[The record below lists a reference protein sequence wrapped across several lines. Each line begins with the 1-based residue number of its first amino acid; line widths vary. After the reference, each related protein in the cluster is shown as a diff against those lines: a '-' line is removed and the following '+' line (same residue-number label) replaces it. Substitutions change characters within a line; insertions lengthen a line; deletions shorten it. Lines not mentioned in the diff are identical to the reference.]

1 MTDEEL
7 AEIEEWFRVGTI
19 YGFTKQGSVEA
30 AGKAHS
36 LIAEVRR
43 LKAENRALQS
53 RLDLAEG
60 RVEGM
65 RKVSLEYIGRLPPS
79 IFTEDDL

>member
-7 AEIEEWFRVGTI
+7 TEIEEVIPYSGESYLRYVVR
-19 YGFTKQGSVEA
+19 K
-30 AGKAHS
+30 

-53 RLDLAEG
+53 RLDIAEG

-65 RKVSLEYIGRLPPS
+65 KNL
-79 IFTEDDL
+79 

>member
-1 MTDEEL
+1 MSDEEL
-7 AEIEEWFRVGTI
+7 GGI
-19 YGFTKQGSVEA
+19 EA
-30 AGKAHS
+30 AAKRLGERGMPNVASDLLK

-60 RVEGM
+60 RVEGI
-65 RKVSLEYIGRLPPS
+65 RKVSLEYIGKMPPS
-79 IFTEDDL
+79 VFTEDDL

>member
-1 MTDEEL
+1 MSDEEL
-7 AEIEEWFRVGTI
+7 AEIEEWFRIGTI

-43 LKAENRALQS
+43 LKAENENLQGELIDEKAYAKEL
-53 RLDLAEG
+53 RENFGEA
-60 RVEGM
+60 GM
-65 RKVSLEYIGRLPPS
+65 Y
-79 IFTEDDL
+79 

>member
-1 MTDEEL
+1 MSDEEL
-7 AEIEEWFRVGTI
+7 AEIEEWFRIGTI

-43 LKAENRALQS
+43 LKGEN
-53 RLDLAEG
+53 EK
-60 RVEGM
+60 M
-65 RKVSLEYIGRLPPS
+65 KTTLEQVW
-79 IFTEDDL
+79 

>member
-7 AEIEEWFRVGTI
+7 AEIEGMIPYSGESYLRYAVR
-19 YGFTKQGSVEA
+19 K
-30 AGKAHS
+30 

-43 LKAENRALQS
+43 LQRENRAMQS
-53 RLDLAEG
+53 RLDIAEG

-65 RKVSLEYIGRLPPS
+65 KNL
-79 IFTEDDL
+79 

>member
-7 AEIEEWFRVGTI
+7 AEIENENGRRFKADLTCC
-19 YGFTKQGSVEA
+19 GSYNDTA
-30 AGKAHS
+30 K

-43 LKAENRALQS
+43 LKGENRALQS
-53 RLDLAEG
+53 KLDLAEG

-65 RKVSLEYIGRLPPS
+65 RKVSLEYIGKMPPS

>member
-7 AEIEEWFRVGTI
+7 AEIEEVISYSGESYLRYVVR
-19 YGFTKQGSVEA
+19 K
-30 AGKAHS
+30 

-43 LKAENRALQS
+43 QRAENRAMQS
-53 RLDLAEG
+53 RLDIAEG

-65 RKVSLEYIGRLPPS
+65 REENGSISVQRLRQLHKNAGGYYDTN
-79 IFTEDDL
+79 FGT